1 MANYKDLHGFQIK
14 HRSSDPANPIAGE
27 IWYNTTSQTLKV
39 APKIGAWAS
48 SGDLGTARYNLVGC
62 GTLTAGLVFAGR
74 APATGVTE
82 EYDGSSWTESG
93 DCNTARQQA
102 AGFGTQTAA
111 LGTGGY
117 VDGSGWQP
125 ATEEYD
131 GSSWTEVTD
140 NPTTQFDAKGFGTQ
154 TAGVVC
160 GGRTPPGPQ
169 TNTTTEYDGTNWTA
183 GGNLGTARYM
193 GAVAGTLTA
202 GLHAGGKITNPP
214 GAHQTVTEEYNGTSW
229 SEVTDIPVATN
240 EAGSAGPQTA
250 ALVFGGAASPGH
262 LNTTLNYDGT
272 SWSANPA
279 TLATVR
285 ASASSPG
292 TAGSNTGAWYAG
304 GYGTAVSALTE
315 EFHHTFD
322 VVTQGAWGSGGNLTT
337 TRRSFMGGAG
347 TLTAGMIAGG
357 YIGPFSNA
365 TEEYD
370 GSAWTNGGNY
380 PASLYYVSIGGT
392 QTAGIGVG
400 GGDPVISEGC
410 EYNGTAWSDITNA
423 PASRSVM
430 GRAGTQTAGLFAGG
444 NNGDN
449 SGQSEAFTYDGSSF
463 SNITDMPDNRGGG
476 CINGGA
482 QTAAVMAS
490 GLGGSAPQTLV
501 TTTDEWNGSS
511 WGAGGTCLVG
521 SKSSGNANSPSGSD
535 HLTFGGAAPSRTASC
550 FNYDGT
556 SWFTSPALPAATE
569 QQAGFGTP
577 TAAVSAGGTTGSAV
591 NTTVEFAGATTAET
605 ASTIDF
611 D

>member
-1 MANYKDLHGFQIK
+1 M
-14 HRSSDPANPIAGE
+14 
-27 IWYNTTSQTLKV
+27 
-39 APKIGAWAS
+39 
-48 SGDLGTARYNLVGC
+48 
-62 GTLTAGLVFAGR
+62 
-74 APATGVTE
+74 
-82 EYDGSSWTESG
+82 
-93 DCNTARQQA
+93 
-102 AGFGTQTAA
+102 
-111 LGTGGY
+111 
-117 VDGSGWQP
+117 
-125 ATEEYD
+125 
-131 GSSWTEVTD
+131 
-140 NPTTQFDAKGFGTQ
+140 
-154 TAGVVC
+154 
-160 GGRTPPGPQ
+160 
-169 TNTTTEYDGTNWTA
+169 
-183 GGNLGTARYM
+183 
-193 GAVAGTLTA
+193 
-202 GLHAGGKITNPP
+202 
-214 GAHQTVTEEYNGTSW
+214 
-229 SEVTDIPVATN
+229 
-240 EAGSAGPQTA
+240 
-250 ALVFGGAASPGH
+250 
-262 LNTTLNYDGT
+262 NYDGT
-272 SWSANPA
+272 SWSTNPA
-279 TLATVR
+279 TLATAR
-285 ASASSPG
+285 NIAAAPG
-292 TAGSNTGAWYAG
+292 TAGSNTGAWLAG

-370 GSAWTNGGNY
+370 GSSWTNGGNY